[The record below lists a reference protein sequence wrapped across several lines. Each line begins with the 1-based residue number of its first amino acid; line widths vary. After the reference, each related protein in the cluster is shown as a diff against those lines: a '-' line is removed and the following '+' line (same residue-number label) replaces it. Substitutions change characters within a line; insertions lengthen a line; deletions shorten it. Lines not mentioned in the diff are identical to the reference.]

1 MSMLDTY
8 KRDIVNFFE
17 IALNIY
23 PKDSAAYKQNRLN
36 PQMEIIPADEL
47 SKDYY
52 RIQYCGMELKI
63 KSALIKTFIAVIES
77 VDRNKMFDMAKLIL
91 SQNKIEMKLIP
102 IVPLEKISTSF
113 DETYWGEV
121 VGVNFE
127 SIDKRFDG
135 AHSMIEKELEHM
147 ARLMTKA
154 AEQFAMDDT
163 KIKTDDVY
171 FFFNAEKEGA
181 DFEIHISPTLVP
193 AVRESNEA
201 ILPSREKLT
210 YDQAQFYFGYS
221 SPNKEKAEMEIT
233 IADEIMAILDRI
245 NEKVR
250 EMFTTELPTKYP
262 ACFDYLREKI
272 NGILIPVICTIRLQ
286 AYSEFGGKITNE
298 KLIDGTDANSMACA
312 EIIDAQVS
320 EILKN
325 LTEIPVPADSGID
338 HYAIEIDS
346 LAIYGR
352 TAENEVVSTVAEPAF
367 MMESK
372 FMSRYSDGLKRI
384 IHEYLKTV
392 KNKSIFSMLGEVKEK
407 EAEEAANTSLNETI
421 PELLEGTLDA
431 VEQVKAD
438 EAVAPV
444 VVEEPKAE

>member
-1 MSMLDTY
+1 MLDTY

-23 PKDSAAYKQNRLN
+23 PKDPVAYKQNRLS

-63 KSALIKTFIAVIES
+63 KTMLIKTFIAVIES

-91 SQNKIEMKLIP
+91 SQNKIEMKLAP
-102 IVPLEKISTSF
+102 IVPLEKIDTSF
-113 DETYWGEV
+113 NDAYWGDV

-163 KIKTDDVY
+163 KIKTNDVY

-210 YDQAQFYFGYS
+210 YEQAQFYFGYP
-221 SPNKEKAEMEIT
+221 SPNKEKAEMDIT
-233 IADEIMAILDRI
+233 ITDEIMAILDRI

-312 EIIDAQVS
+312 EIIDGQVS

-325 LTEIPVPADSGID
+325 LTEIPVPDDSGID

-352 TAENEVVSTVAEPAF
+352 TAANEVVSTVAEPAF

-372 FMSRYSDGLKRI
+372 FMSRYCDGLKRV

-392 KNKSIFSMLGEVKEK
+392 KNKSIFSMLGDVKEK
-407 EAEEAANTSLNETI
+407 EDAETSLNETI
-421 PELLEGTLDA
+421 PALLEGTADA
-431 VEQVKAD
+431 VDQVKAD
-438 EAVAPV
+438 EAVAPAAA
-444 VVEEPKAE
+444 EEPKVD